1 MRGFTFSVGGGCR
14 NAPVDFGPCRA
25 GTSTVIEVLFS
36 STLSVSVNVSIS
48 NLPRHID
55 AVPKQF
61 VLNPSSKMNV
71 KFTWVSKD
79 TKFQIL
85 NETLNVESQKSVQ
98 HLVLLGLATEKEL
111 NIFFSASNEKLY
123 FRILGRPETFF
134 VQSPIFKDTA
144 GSEAFI
150 SRTGLAQRGTDPFVL
165 LSDRTIYDKVLHHGS
180 SILNNF
186 TNSLLHTSY
195 LAGYEVFQAAF
206 LRETLPNILMTA
218 HRRYSQAIPA
228 IRRKVTF
235 RGDISAPLDQQC
247 RSMLSLAL
255 ESIDG
260 AIFRLVCDCLY
271 RPQPNLFALFDL
283 PQVRIADILLKLQQS
298 EIVRQLFCRGSAGLQ
313 NRALNTEDQRMNKAR
328 NCNLFIVVLCFI
340 DLSFII
346 YKASGILRPLQ
357 HHVETVAATG
367 KRTSIAQARTLTE
380 FLNSYYTIIGSTGG
394 LSTILNDL
402 GFGWFNQSAE
412 QSHPISSIS
421 SPLKNENIANFRTLL
436 PHLLL
441 YMSRK
446 REYCLDALKIPAET
460 YEEIIANMRILIS
473 FCWPHTLVLEA
484 SKGLNKNLASLPSLT
499 KTMLNKIILTI
510 IKENQMA
517 GLLCSEKVFLACL
530 NSTVET
536 SMISISCQ
544 QIFKRLKYVFNPSNS
559 PVVRTVDRMYNEF
572 RRKQEALTRSSV
584 MLSNANVLDTI
595 MSGSKAHL
603 SATGNKHRTLLVTL
617 ERHLNSHRYSEF
629 LLLALQMIAL
639 VHGYDLNGVIFDPRD
654 CVNNGLL
661 LIMIARVILPTG
673 KRIFPGK
680 TLWKFNFASTLQS
693 SMVLS
698 TYSESECY
706 NNDDISEPEDGFSC
720 SLRKSSTADPSG
732 VDDTRGSRLER
743 FGSARAATSS
753 EKEPTLS
760 QIIMQ
765 QQERDGYVKPEHDVL
780 RLADFYSCHLAFV
793 SALERYEELLQ
804 KWDYSLSLEVFVNRH
819 SILRVL
825 PSFVYSDNVRERT
838 RYSFSLFRLIDAYT
852 RSMGSTLPNTS
863 MLSYYVSIL
872 FVTALV
878 SNDYCLT
885 GDIKLELLHISPEER
900 DYQSLLNK
908 YAKKTE
914 QYRVRTRVDRRIAAI
929 QASCRGFLARQ
940 YYRRVRYSAL
950 VIQHMWRTKLYHL
963 EKGYLLTAQARRN
976 LYLRALLTH
985 ESRPQDNIFNT
996 EPGKRVLKAVLS
1008 IQRYAKQRALRRL
1021 MPTVQIYLATKRRTL
1036 ASHTTIQAIRVLQYH
1051 MLMCS
1056 LLSFFK
1062 LLADAERIFKFSW
1075 SDVKL
1080 FLPTALRGSLSLAES
1095 CDLLESQLMGTT
1107 ASPGMN
1113 RFTNLGFSTQYLHI
1127 GPYLS
1132 ISRSKAQLKEYIAR
1146 ITSVGTVFRAS
1157 YAGYIVRRT
1166 LALMLSRASSY
1177 PHPSINHKQSI
1188 FYGARWMQYHPA
1200 DVLQVLLS
1208 RQYSVENREY
1218 VLSAYIA
1225 EYHGLLS
1232 SVLLIQAHFRGTK
1245 ERLRVR
1251 VLQAIIWQMIGAA
1264 SLQNATDSFYTLVL
1278 REATRSVGLLEAE
1291 ARKKLGKC
1299 LTMDQYVQMIT
1310 LLMDTVLARVS
1321 KIQAAF
1327 RGCKLRTTLY
1337 RIRCACCNDFILMRF
1352 AVSNGFNYYVLVD
1365 AEMIILRCMRRYRQG
1380 VLVARA
1386 IQAAPSAIK
1395 LFIDEA
1401 SLRGIQTIADFN
1413 TYQDKIVHAATLL
1426 QSVVRMLIT
1435 TRNLN
1440 CVMTVSPILL
1450 RYPIICDGL
1459 LLPTVIFRE
1468 IMLKHVIDNTV
1479 RLQSCARGYRVRL
1492 RQQLLHILVEK
1503 MLGITRSTSSHPDTA
1518 SRVEQIVARQLDLV
1532 TCSPKDICEYADSVS
1547 KSVVVLQAHIRG
1559 WSVRRNYMDC
1569 ILVSV
1574 RIIQRAIK
1582 NYLHNLFTKLMR
1594 KYSTLLNDLPLLVSI
1609 GLVSRG
1615 ANAGICRDVPYLS
1628 AGSLATLQD
1637 TCERLSYALASFRGA
1652 VVRLRL
1658 RRLRDLSA
1666 TQHIFSVLWHQASI
1680 HDHLPPSVTSALKI
1694 YGFLNNKSIV
1704 LQTYMRR
1711 RLVHLRLELIQH
1723 LTNEL
1728 VGLELQSQSSVGSFM
1743 KQTVLCIALQAG
1755 LTDAAILD
1763 AFVMTTES
1771 VTLIQRT
1778 IRRRIFIRNIGLLKV
1793 MHLTLSNLSPLSFYM
1808 VLQFFK
1814 NVAADRLPWT
1824 IRSKKRSVAILYVI
1838 NKSLERVQ
1846 ACALS
1851 YLALQMQHTYNRL
1864 ELDPMLYDLLR
1875 GPNVRS
1881 SSALQ
1886 RIYEELDRS
1895 TRMIQAWIQG
1905 RRVRQLVS
1913 LCWATLLA
1921 RCSYADSRL
1930 QRILLHHLLRSENQ
1944 VESVEP
1950 VVLALMSA
1958 TSCIQRHYRGWR
1970 VRCALNRIAPSLAH
1984 LMLTRGFLKTADT
1997 CASFYNN
2004 VLKAIQIIQ
2013 LYARL
2018 FLRAQSSIHLD
2029 QVNMLL
2035 QNDGSV
2041 DIMNYLSSKDAP
2053 LRISSEDLWRRAH
2066 SLKESLTYLQ
2076 AFIRCFLVRKSV
2088 LAFRS
2093 LCIYFGLSKVC
2104 PSLLL
2109 ELAKNASSILFSDTC
2124 VLYHPSRIEPS
2135 LKWIKISGDI
2145 ILHQFALH
2153 QKGATIRLLGSFPL
2167 PARCYI
2173 HRFIDTTNPRLI
2185 LKPDKCA
2192 GMTAQLVH
2200 SAIVI
2205 QSVYR
2210 GYITRKM
2217 VTRVVVFCE
2226 GDSILAQT
2234 LLNNIFIAASKLSS
2248 DTSLKVRS
2256 TALLSSSVN
2265 TAERMLSSA
2274 ALVIQR
2280 TVRLRMRNKRISLS
2294 QFYGA
2299 EHFSSEDLKSRDT
2312 FRRRELALLRGA
2324 ITIQS
2329 HYRKCSISAHLA
2341 RYTKKD
2347 THLASIFLRNLQQKQ
2362 PLDGFSSRLAYKQCL
2377 LNMQLV
2383 DAFLNSAVITIQ
2395 KVCRGYTVHKIY
2407 LTLHQYQDIGL
2418 YPWMILNLLSTDAS
2432 KKLTYSC
2439 ITDIIR
2445 VVCAYITCIQA
2456 YIRGY
2461 IHRAFSVT
2469 VAAEYNLFLTRQEKL
2484 SGPAVIIRVCRA
2496 LDAAE
2501 GLISAYAKSYLIR
2514 TRFNCLRRYSAV
2526 PPPDQINSILT
2537 IQTKFQS
2544 YLLVVMAV
2552 LAIQCYSRGFL
2563 TVCSL
2568 RQAVP
2573 RGMQLYLPQALMTA
2587 PSKCAL
2593 LTDII
2598 IDLIVHIQTST
2609 RKYLAS
2615 KSMGYITKHLDKRSF
2630 NLFFTSSDL
2639 RLPSVVLD
2647 KIQLILS
2654 SASLIAIRGRA
2665 FITRKTYL
2673 YVQLSGLLKF
2683 LPATFTYS
2691 HYSHAVEHIKD
2702 LLHCIV
2708 LIQAGARGFFVRHK
2722 IRTIKEMTL
2731 EYGATLDPIL
2741 LQLIWERTVPNHFNS
2756 VTTYSDSY
2764 YERLDTGV
2772 SNNALS
2778 VFDAAALIAHSAI
2791 LIQKY
2796 FRGYAAYT
2804 TAFLCKKFC
2813 MHFTWNVG
2821 EGFGGGVVVIQS
2833 AIRGWNTR
2841 AIFANMD
2848 TWERNLFLSKGA
2860 HLHLHC
2866 PSQLDV
2872 FRAEINKAALILG
2885 RTCRG
2890 FIIRLESRA
2899 FKHALGKIRHKPTR
2913 RAFKSTLESL
2923 SIHLNIKAA
2932 TQEATRFSAA
2942 LHIQAHYRGNKDRA
2956 SIPQRLWRKIQ
2967 HIRERLTNS
2976 LVHGDKTKTVAKQI
2990 LIHKA
2995 ILFKAEHPHNN
3006 PRSVT
3011 KLNYFCNL
3019 YSPSAG
3025 YIFSRDFCDIIID
3038 VIGATITTPVLQQY
3052 NVFRDGCCLITKML
3066 TYNPLT
3072 CRFNTLNL
3080 TNFQEL
3086 VKVSSPKMQHASAK
3100 TLNPYAPIPTVI
3112 KPLLMRLPDTL
3123 INAIDFNRE
3132 DREICK
3138 DAEELL
3144 CAIMRCAEQIGYDR
3158 SYFISEFEKLE
3169 ELHEAGL
3176 LKDLLGLC
3184 SLRICDA

>member
-1 MRGFTFSVGGGCR
+1 M
-14 NAPVDFGPCRA
+14 
-25 GTSTVIEVLFS
+25 IEVLFS

-61 VLNPSSKMNV
+61 ILNPSSKMNV

-134 VQSPIFKDTA
+134 VQSPIFEDTA

-150 SRTGLAQRGTDPFVL
+150 SRTALAQKGTDPFVL
-165 LSDRTIYDKVLHHGS
+165 LSDRAIYDKVLHHGS
-180 SILNNF
+180 NILNNF

-195 LAGYEVFQAAF
+195 LAGYEVFQATF
-206 LRETLPNILMTA
+206 LRDTLPNILMAA

-228 IRRKVTF
+228 IRRKITF

-298 EIVRQLFCRGSAGLQ
+298 EIVKQLFCRGSAGLQ
-313 NRALNTEDQRMNKAR
+313 NRALSIEDQRVNKTR

-340 DLSFII
+340 DLSLIV

-367 KRTSIAQARTLTE
+367 KRSSITQARTLTE

-402 GFGWFNQSAE
+402 GFSWFNQSIE
-412 QSHPISSIS
+412 QPHPISSIS

-446 REYCLDALKIPAET
+446 REYCPGALKIPAET
-460 YEEIIANMRILIS
+460 YEEIIENMRILIS
-473 FCWPHTLVLEA
+473 FCWPHKLVLEA

-559 PVVRTVDRMYNEF
+559 PIVRTVDRMYDEF

-584 MLSNANVLDTI
+584 MLSNASVLDI
-595 MSGSKAHL
+595 IISGSQAHP
-603 SATGNKHRTLLVTL
+603 SVTGKKHRTLLATL
-617 ERHLNSHRYSEF
+617 ERHLSSHRYSEF
-629 LLLALQMIAL
+629 LLLALQMVAL

-673 KRIFPGK
+673 RRIFPGK
-680 TLWKFNFASTLQS
+680 TLWKFNFAGTLQS

-698 TYSESECY
+698 TYSEPECY
-706 NNDDISEPEDGFSC
+706 NNDDVSEPEDGFSC
-720 SLRKSSTADPSG
+720 SLRKSSTTDPSG
-732 VDDTRGSRLER
+732 WDDIRSSKFER
-743 FGSARAATSS
+743 FSSTRIATSS

-765 QQERDGYVKPEHDVL
+765 QQERDGYVKPEHNVL
-780 RLADFYSCHLAFV
+780 RLADFYSCHLAFI

-804 KWDYSLSLEVFVNRH
+804 KWDYSLSLEVFANRH

-825 PSFVYSDNVRERT
+825 PSFVYSDNIRERT

-900 DYQSLLNK
+900 DYQNLLNK

-914 QYRVRTRVDRRIAAI
+914 QYRIRTRVDRRIAAI

-950 VIQHMWRTKLYHL
+950 VIQHMWRTKLYHF

-985 ESRPQDNIFNT
+985 ESRPQDDIFNT

-1008 IQRYAKQRALRRL
+1008 IQRYVKQRALRRV
-1021 MPTVQIYLATKRRTL
+1021 MPTIQIYLATKRRTL
-1036 ASHTTIQAIRVLQYH
+1036 ASHTTMQAVRVLQYH
-1051 MLMCS
+1051 MLAYS
-1056 LLSFFK
+1056 LLSFLR
-1062 LLADAERIFKFSW
+1062 LLADAERIFKLSW

-1095 CDLLESQLMGTT
+1095 CDLLELQITGTAT
-1107 ASPGMN
+1107 SPNTN

-1132 ISRSKAQLKEYIAR
+1132 ISRSKTQLKEYIAR
-1146 ITSVGTVFRAS
+1146 ISSVGTVFRAS

-1177 PHPSINHKQSI
+1177 PHQSINHKQSI

-1200 DVLQVLLS
+1200 DVLHVLLS

-1232 SVLLIQAHFRGTK
+1232 SVLLIQAFFRGTK
-1245 ERLRVR
+1245 ERLRAR
-1251 VLQAIIWQMIGAA
+1251 VLQAIVRQMIGT
-1264 SLQNATDSFYTLVL
+1264 SNLQDITDSFYIFVL

-1291 ARKKLGKC
+1291 ALKKLGKR
-1299 LTMDQYVQMIT
+1299 LTVDQYIQMIT
-1310 LLMDTVLARVS
+1310 LFMDTLLLRVS
-1321 KIQAAF
+1321 RIQAAF

-1352 AVSNGFNYYVLVD
+1352 AISNDFNYYALVD
-1365 AEMIILRCMRRYRQG
+1365 AEMIILRCMRRHRQR

-1386 IQAAPSAIK
+1386 IQAAPSAVK

-1413 TYQDKIVHAATLL
+1413 AYQDRILRAATLL
-1426 QSVVRMLIT
+1426 QSMVRMLIT
-1435 TRNLN
+1435 IRNIN

-1468 IMLKHVIDNTV
+1468 VMLKHVIDNTV

-1492 RQQLLHILVEK
+1492 RQQLLHLLLEK
-1503 MLGITRSTSSHPDTA
+1503 MLGITCSTSFHHDTA
-1518 SRVEQIVARQLDLV
+1518 SRIKQIVIRRLDLV
-1532 TCSPKDICEYADSVS
+1532 TCSPKDILEHTDGVS
-1547 KSVVVLQAHIRG
+1547 RSVVILQAHIRG
-1559 WSVRRNYMDC
+1559 WVVRRNYRDGV
-1569 ILVSV
+1569 LVSV

-1582 NYLHNLFTKLMR
+1582 TYLHNLFTKLV
-1594 KYSTLLNDLPLLVSI
+1594 KKHDTLLNDLPLLISVGIVSQDI
-1609 GLVSRG
+1609 DVGLR
-1615 ANAGICRDVPYLS
+1615 RDIPYLS
-1628 AGSLATLQD
+1628 AGSLAMLQD
-1637 TCERLSYALASFRGA
+1637 TCDRLLCALASFRGV

-1658 RRLRDLSA
+1658 RRLRDIST
-1666 TQHIFSVLWHQASI
+1666 TQCIFRMLWHQASV
-1680 HDHLPPSVTSALKI
+1680 HDQLPPSVTSTLKI
-1694 YGFLNNKSIV
+1694 YGLLNSKSII

-1711 RLVHLRLELIQH
+1711 RLVHLRLGLIQH
-1723 LTNEL
+1723 LTNKL
-1728 VGLELQSQSSVGSFM
+1728 VNLEMQSQSSVARFV
-1743 KQTVLCIALQAG
+1743 KQTVLYVALQAG
-1755 LTDAAILD
+1755 LTDAAIFDALD
-1763 AFVMTTES
+1763 ATTES
-1771 VTLIQRT
+1771 ITLIQQT
-1778 IRRRIFIRNIGLLKV
+1778 IRRRVLIRNIGLLKI
-1793 MHLTLSNLSPLSFYM
+1793 MHLTFSNLSPLPFHM
-1808 VLQFFK
+1808 IIQFFR
-1814 NVAADRLPWT
+1814 NVAADRLLWT
-1824 IRSKKRSVAILYVI
+1824 IRSRKRSTALLYI
-1838 NKSLERVQ
+1838 IDKSLERVQ
-1846 ACALS
+1846 ARALS

-1864 ELDPMLYDLLR
+1864 ELDPILYDLLCD
-1875 GPNVRS
+1875 PNVQS

-1886 RIYEELDRS
+1886 RAYEELDRS
-1895 TRMIQAWIQG
+1895 TRMIQAWLRG
-1905 RRVRQLVS
+1905 CRARRLVS
-1913 LCWATLLA
+1913 TCRATLLA
-1921 RCSYADSRL
+1921 HCSHVDSRL
-1930 QRILLHHLLRSENQ
+1930 QRILLHHLHRCENQ
-1944 VESVEP
+1944 LESVESV
-1950 VVLALMSA
+1950 VLTLVSA
-1958 TSCIQRHYRGWR
+1958 ATCIQRYYRGWC
-1970 VRCALNRIAPSLAH
+1970 VRWTLKRIAPSLAY
-1984 LMLTRGFLKTADT
+1984 LMLNRGFLRTTDA
-1997 CASFYNN
+1997 CANFYNSI
-2004 VLKAIQIIQ
+2004 LKAVQIIQ
-2013 LYARL
+2013 LHARL
-2018 FLRAQSSIHLD
+2018 FLCAQSSVQLAQI
-2029 QVNMLL
+2029 NMLL

-2041 DIMNYLSSKDAP
+2041 DLLDYLSSKDTT
-2053 LRISSEDLWRRAH
+2053 RKISSEELWRKAH
-2066 SLKESLTYLQ
+2066 GLKESFTYLQ

-2093 LCIYFGLSKVC
+2093 LCIYFGLNKVC

-2109 ELAKNASSILFSDTC
+2109 ELARNASGMLFSDTR
-2124 VLYHPSRIEPS
+2124 VLCYPSRVEPS
-2135 LKWIKISGDI
+2135 LKWIRIASDI
-2145 ILHQFALH
+2145 ILQRLVLH
-2153 QKGATIRLLGSFPL
+2153 QRGATIRLLRSFPL
-2167 PARCYI
+2167 PACCYV
-2173 HRFIDTTNPRLI
+2173 HRYIDGTNPRLI
-2185 LKPDKCA
+2185 LRPDKCA
-2192 GMTAQLVH
+2192 DIAAQLMH
-2200 SAIVI
+2200 SATVI
-2205 QSVYR
+2205 QSMYR
-2210 GYITRKM
+2210 GYVTRK
-2217 VTRVVVFCE
+2217 TIKHVVMSCK
-2226 GDSILAQT
+2226 GDTILAQT
-2234 LLNNIFIAASKLSS
+2234 LLDNIFVAASKLSS
-2248 DTSLKVRS
+2248 NASLKARS
-2256 TALLSSSVN
+2256 MILFSASVDV
-2265 TAERMLSSA
+2265 AEQVLSSA

-2280 TVRLRMRNKRISLS
+2280 TFRLRMRNKRLS
-2294 QFYGA
+2294 IARFYG
-2299 EHFSSEDLKSRDT
+2299 EKYFSVEDLKGRDA
-2312 FRRRELALLRGA
+2312 FRHRELALLRGA
-2324 ITIQS
+2324 TTIQY
-2329 HYRKCSISAHLA
+2329 HYRKYSFLAHLA
-2341 RYTKKD
+2341 QYTKGD
-2347 THLASIFLRNLQQKQ
+2347 TRLMSIFLWNLQQKQ
-2362 PLDGFSSRLAYKQCL
+2362 SLDGFTGNLAYKQCL

-2383 DAFLNSAVITIQ
+2383 GALLSSAAVTIQ
-2395 KVCRGYTVHKIY
+2395 KRCRGYMVHKIY
-2407 LTLHQYQDIGL
+2407 LTLQQCQNIGI

-2432 KKLTYSC
+2432 NKLIYSC
-2439 ITDIIR
+2439 ITDSIHVVSTR
-2445 VVCAYITCIQA
+2445 VACIQA
-2456 YIRGY
+2456 YARGY
-2461 IHRAFSVT
+2461 IQRASSVT
-2469 VAAEYNLFLTRQEKL
+2469 VAAGYNLFLTQQEKL
-2484 SGPAVIIRVCRA
+2484 SGPAVIMRVCRA
-2496 LDAAE
+2496 IDAAE
-2501 GLISAYAKSYLIR
+2501 KLLSAHAKSYLIR
-2514 TRFNCLRRYSAV
+2514 TRLDCLRRYSAV
-2526 PPPDQINSILT
+2526 PPPDQIDSILT
-2537 IQTKFQS
+2537 TRIKFQN
-2544 YLLVVMAV
+2544 YLLIVVAT
-2552 LAIQCYSRGFL
+2552 LTIQCHSRGFL
-2563 TVCSL
+2563 AVCSL

-2573 RGMQLYLPQALMTA
+2573 RGMQLYLPQALMTI

-2598 IDLIVHIQTST
+2598 INLIVHIQTST
-2609 RKYLAS
+2609 RRYLAS
-2615 KSMGYITKHLDKRSF
+2615 KSMGYILKHLDKKTF
-2630 NLFFTSSDL
+2630 NLFFTASDL
-2639 RLPSVVLD
+2639 RLPSAVLD

-2673 YVQLSGLLKF
+2673 YVQMSGLLKF
-2683 LPATFTYS
+2683 LPATFAYS
-2691 HYSHAVEHIKD
+2691 HYSRAIEYIKD
-2702 LLHCIV
+2702 LFHCIL

-2722 IRTIKEMTL
+2722 IKTIKEVVL
-2731 EYGATLDPIL
+2731 EYGATLDSLL

-2764 YERLDTGV
+2764 YERFDVGSA

-2804 TAFLCKKFC
+2804 TASLCKKFGI
-2813 MHFTWNVG
+2813 HFTWNVDK
-2821 EGFGGGVVVIQS
+2821 GFGGGVVVIQS
-2833 AIRGWNTR
+2833 AIRGWNIR
-2841 AIFANMD
+2841 VMLASMD
-2848 TWERNLFLSKGA
+2848 VWERSLFLSKGA

-2866 PSQLDV
+2866 PSQLAV
-2872 FRAEINKAALILG
+2872 FRAEINEAALTLG
-2885 RTCRG
+2885 RICRG
-2890 FIIRLESRA
+2890 FIIRSESRA

-2913 RAFKSTLESL
+2913 RAFKSTLEPL

-2932 TQEATRFSAA
+2932 MQEATRFSAA

-2967 HIRERLTNS
+2967 HIRERLADS
-2976 LVHGDKTKTVAKQI
+2976 LAHGDKTKTVAKQI

-3038 VIGATITTPVLQQY
+3038 VIGSTITTPVLQQY

-3066 TYNPLT
+3066 TYNPPT
-3072 CRFNTLNL
+3072 CKFDTLNL
-3080 TNFQEL
+3080 ANFQEL
-3086 VKVSSPKMQHASAK
+3086 VKVFSPKVQHASAK
-3100 TLNPYAPIPTVI
+3100 VPSPYALTPTSI
-3112 KPLLMRLPDTL
+3112 KPSLMRLPDTL

-3132 DREICK
+3132 DGDICA

-3144 CAIMRCAEQIGYDR
+3144 CTIMRCAEQSGYDK
-3158 SYFISEFEKLE
+3158 SYFISECEKLE

-3176 LKDLLGLC
+3176 LKSSLGIC
-3184 SLRICDA
+3184 SSKICDA